1 MSAEKGGT
9 EGKGERRDEKE
20 VTISGLFLPVSPLLK
35 YSEEK
40 HRQGF
45 WTASAHNAELAH
57 MPRSRLNRIF
67 AVSPFR
73 LLQMA
78 PGSRSHGEYMPGFV
92 ADLHQH
98 HRWRG
103 DRRENSVG
111 CFSME
116 YAGSSLS
123 ESCCL
128 SLHFL
133 SKATYLTPPLQS
145 YYACSSIT
153 LLTTSDT
160 VEMSDDMLLH

>member
-1 MSAEKGGT
+1 M
-9 EGKGERRDEKE
+9 
-20 VTISGLFLPVSPLLK
+20 
-35 YSEEK
+35 
-40 HRQGF
+40 
-45 WTASAHNAELAH
+45 
-57 MPRSRLNRIF
+57 F
-67 AVSPFR
+67 AVFITLFFSDCPT
-73 LLQMA
+73 
-78 PGSRSHGEYMPGFV
+78 
-92 ADLHQH
+92 QH

-160 VEMSDDMLLH
+160 VEMSDDMLLHWKWYVMFNNKIHNLVRVGLSLFYVTWLVSHMFNVWLIFIGWLTIHVMLFSLISFLNSKAWVVENSNVLNG